1 MYLIKY
7 EKQAT
12 KDIKNL
18 KSTKL
23 DGKAKSL
30 IEILWKNPLEPPYEE
45 LVGNLAG
52 LYSRRINIQHRL
64 VYEIFDEEVT
74 VGDVKYEGTVKIIR
88 MWTPALGHLEKE
100 WNYLKG
106 IKKIHIFFL
115 KKINAGIDLLMMYV
129 LEIYLHYPKFKGKL

>member
-7 EKQAT
+7 DKQAT

-18 KSTKL
+18 KSAKL

-30 IEILWKNPLEPPYEE
+30 IKILWKNPLEPPYEE

-52 LYSRRINIQHRL
+52 LYSIRINIQHRL

-74 VGDVKYEGTVKIIR
+74 VDDVKYEGTVKIIR

-129 LEIYLHYPKFKGKL
+129 LEIYPHYPKFKGKL

>member
-7 EKQAT
+7 DKQAA

-18 KSTKL
+18 KSAKL

-30 IEILWKNPLEPPYEE
+30 IEILRNNPLESPYEE

-64 VYEIFDEEVT
+64 VYEIFNEEIT
-74 VGDVKYEGTVKIIR
+74 IGDVKYEGTVKIIR
-88 MWTPALGHLEKE
+88 MWT
-100 WNYLKG
+100 
-106 IKKIHIFFL
+106 
-115 KKINAGIDLLMMYV
+115 
-129 LEIYLHYPKFKGKL
+129 HYSKVK

>member
-7 EKQAT
+7 DKQAT

-18 KSTKL
+18 KTAKL

-30 IEILWKNPLEPPYEE
+30 IEVLRNNPFEPPYEE

-64 VYEIFDEEVT
+64 VYEIFEEEVS

-88 MWTPALGHLEKE
+88 MWTH
-100 WNYLKG
+100 Y
-106 IKKIHIFFL
+106 
-115 KKINAGIDLLMMYV
+115 AGV
-129 LEIYLHYPKFKGKL
+129 K